1 MAPYTGCQEVRPR
14 FGFDD
19 PENPIALDTIVEAV
33 GADAVPY
40 PSKCKCCGG
49 SAVIAEEGLCL
60 ELMYKLLDDAA
71 KNGAE
76 CIVTPCPLCQMN
88 LDAYQSKV
96 NSKYNTKFNLPVL
109 FVTQLIGVAL
119 GIKQDKLG
127 LKKNIVNPNKVLA
140 KYL

>member
-1 MAPYTGCQEVRPR
+1 
-14 FGFDD
+14 
-19 PENPIALDTIVEAV
+19 
-33 GADAVPY
+33 
-40 PSKCKCCGG
+40 
-49 SAVIAEEGLCL
+49 
-60 ELMYKLLDDAA
+60 
-71 KNGAE
+71 
-76 CIVTPCPLCQMN
+76 MN